1 MPSIFY
7 VTLPA
12 VWLVL
17 VEHIIKRGK
26 LVVSGGVTRG
36 RVARD
41 VIGVTTPKDMT
52 SQAQA
57 QKPTRTSGHTT
68 STRQLSSSSDR
79 ASSPSSNSASS
90 PKSAESSVHP
100 ESEAQCE
107 SALSMKGDASV
118 WPIALTAS
126 RSISGQKRA

>member
-36 RVARD
+36 RVARG
-41 VIGVTTPKDMT
+41 VIGVDD
-52 SQAQA
+52 AE
-57 QKPTRTSGHTT
+57 GH
-68 STRQLSSSSDR
+68 D
-79 ASSPSSNSASS
+79 APSAS
-90 PKSAESSVHP
+90 AETNPNLGSHY
-100 ESEAQCE
+100 Q
-107 SALSMKGDASV
+107 
-118 WPIALTAS
+118 
-126 RSISGQKRA
+126 

>member
-57 QKPTRTSGHTT
+57 QKPTQSGTENRDRNNREGGRSPFWRT
-68 STRQLSSSSDR
+68 
-79 ASSPSSNSASS
+79 N
-90 PKSAESSVHP
+90 
-100 ESEAQCE
+100 
-107 SALSMKGDASV
+107 
-118 WPIALTAS
+118 
-126 RSISGQKRA
+126 

>member
-57 QKPTRTSGHTT
+57 QKPTRTSGHIT
-68 STRQLSSSSDR
+68 SSINRLRRLITLRRRRQTPRRRPSLLSLRSNPIMT
-79 ASSPSSNSASS
+79 PS
-90 PKSAESSVHP
+90 ESQRIP
-100 ESEAQCE
+100 
-107 SALSMKGDASV
+107 
-118 WPIALTAS
+118 
-126 RSISGQKRA
+126 

>member
-1 MPSIFY
+1 MARDSLPLKSCVFERVPRRNEVAETCADRASCFLRISIFY

-17 VEHIIKRGK
+17 LEHIIKRGK

-57 QKPTRTSGHTT
+57 QKPTRTSGRTT
-68 STRQLSSSSDR
+68 NPNPKVRKSGAVGKAVLAQDPGFDGAKSSFF
-79 ASSPSSNSASS
+79 
-90 PKSAESSVHP
+90 
-100 ESEAQCE
+100 
-107 SALSMKGDASV
+107 
-118 WPIALTAS
+118 
-126 RSISGQKRA
+126 